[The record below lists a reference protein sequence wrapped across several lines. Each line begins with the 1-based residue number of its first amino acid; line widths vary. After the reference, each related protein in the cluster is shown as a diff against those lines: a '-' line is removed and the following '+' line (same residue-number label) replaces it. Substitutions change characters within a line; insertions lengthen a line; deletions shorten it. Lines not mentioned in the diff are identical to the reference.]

1 MKGYTVRATGL
12 IAIST
17 AILLMGASG
26 FVAAEA
32 HKPRARDLGI
42 PFDGTPGKWNSITDV
57 PGVEV
62 GYTTIVQGERSH
74 AARTGVTVIFP
85 RGKSDFEPVFA
96 AWAPLNGV
104 GEMTGVAFVQEEGI
118 LEGPIATTN
127 SLSVGTVRDAVS
139 KWMVRTWT
147 WTEICC
153 LPVVAETHDGYL
165 NDIASFFVREGDV
178 FHAIQSASAG
188 PLLEGNVGGGTGMSA
203 YGFKGGVGT
212 SSRVVAGSWGR
223 YRVGVIVQ
231 ANFGRRDQLRIAGVE
246 VGRELAS
253 MDHPHTSLDPKL
265 DREQGSIIITIATD
279 APFLPHQLA
288 RLAKRATNGLARTGS
303 INDDLSGDIAIA
315 FSTANRG
322 QIIGVSSA
330 SEEKLENATVGKVE
344 MMPGSHI
351 DPFFAAVTEATEEAV
366 INALIAADTMTG
378 YKGHRVEAIDHD
390 KVQALLRFH
399 HMLVENSAQTAM
411 PDTNP
416 SLRP

>member
-1 MKGYTVRATGL
+1 MTAAVVRSMLLTLGL
-12 IAIST
+12 S
-17 AILLMGASG
+17 AILLLGASSLA
-26 FVAAEA
+26 AAEA

-42 PFDGTPGKWNSITDV
+42 PFDGIPGMLNSITDV

-62 GYTTIVQGERSH
+62 GYSTIVQGEGLH

-85 RGKSDFEPVFA
+85 RGKSDFAPVFA

-104 GEMTGVAFVQEEGI
+104 GEMTGVEFVQEEGI

-165 NDIASFFVREGDV
+165 NDIASFFVRDADV
-178 FHAIQSASAG
+178 FHAIQTAAGG
-188 PLLEGNVGGGTGMSA
+188 PLLEGNVGGGTGMTT

-212 SSRVVAGSWGR
+212 SSRVVDGSWGR
-223 YRVGVIVQ
+223 YTVGVIVQ
-231 ANFGRRDQLRIAGVE
+231 ANCGRRDQLRIAGVE
-246 VGRELAS
+246 VGKELAS
-253 MDHPHTSLDPKL
+253 MDHPHVSLDPKL

-322 QIIGVSSA
+322 QITGVSSA
-330 SEEKLENATVGKVE
+330 SEEKLESAIVDKVD
-344 MMPGSHI
+344 MMPGSQI
-351 DPFFAAVTEATEEAV
+351 DPFFAAVADATEEAV
-366 INALIAADTMTG
+366 VNALFAADTMTG
-378 YKGHRVEAIDHD
+378 YKGHRAEAIDHD
-390 KVQALLRFH
+390 KVLALLRYH
-399 HMLVENSAQTAM
+399 HMLVEKGAPTQT
-411 PDTNP
+411 PDANR
-416 SLRP
+416 RPAP

>member
-1 MKGYTVRATGL
+1 MKYSTVRAAQL
-12 IAIST
+12 IAGLT
-17 AILLMGASG
+17 AILLVGASG
-26 FVAAEA
+26 VAAEA

-62 GYTTIVQGERSH
+62 GYSTIIRGDGLH

-85 RGKSDFEPVFA
+85 RGKNDYEPVFA

-104 GEMTGVAFVQEEGI
+104 GEMTGVGFVQEEGI

-139 KWMVRTWT
+139 KWMVQTWT

-178 FHAIQSASAG
+178 FHAIQTAGGG
-188 PLLEGNVGGGTGMSA
+188 PLSEGNVGGGTGMTT

-212 SSRVVAGSWGR
+212 SSRVVDGSWGR
-223 YRVGVIVQ
+223 YTVGVIVQ
-231 ANFGRRDQLRIAGVE
+231 ANSGSRNQLRIAGVE
-246 VGRELAS
+246 VGRELES
-253 MDHPHTSLDPKL
+253 MDHPHVSLDPKL

-279 APFLPHQLA
+279 APFLPHQLV
-288 RLAKRATNGLARTGS
+288 RLAKRAANGLARNGA
-303 INDDLSGDIAIA
+303 IDDDLSGDIAIA

-322 QIIGVSSA
+322 QITGVSSA
-330 SEEKLENATVGKVE
+330 SEDKLENAIVDKVD

-366 INALIAADTMTG
+366 VNALVAADTMTG
-378 YKGHRVEAIDHD
+378 YKGHRVEAIDHE
-390 KVQALLRFH
+390 KLQALLRFH
-399 HMLVENSAQTAM
+399 HMLVENAVHTPTTDANHRSA
-411 PDTNP
+411 P
-416 SLRP
+416 

>member
-1 MKGYTVRATGL
+1 MKSSAVRAMHLITGL
-12 IAIST
+12 T
-17 AILLMGASG
+17 AILLMGTSG
-26 FVAAEA
+26 IAAEA

-62 GYTTIVQGERSH
+62 GYSTIIHGDGLH

-85 RGKSDFEPVFA
+85 RGKNDFDPVFA

-104 GEMTGVAFVQEEGI
+104 GEMTGVGFVQEEGI

-127 SLSVGTVRDAVS
+127 SLSVGTVRDAIS

-165 NDIASFFVREGDV
+165 NDISSFFVREGDV
-178 FHAIQSASAG
+178 FHAIQTASGG
-188 PLLEGNVGGGTGMSA
+188 PLLEGNVGGGTGMTT

-212 SSRVVAGSWGR
+212 SSRVVDGSWGR
-223 YRVGVIVQ
+223 HSVGVIVQ
-231 ANFGRRDQLRIAGVE
+231 ANSGLRNQLRIAGVE

-253 MDHPHTSLDPKL
+253 MDHPHASLDPKL

-279 APFLPHQLA
+279 APFLPHQLV
-288 RLAKRATNGLARTGS
+288 RLAKRATNGLARTGA
-303 INDDLSGDIAIA
+303 IDDDLSGDIAIA

-322 QIIGVSSA
+322 QIIGVSTA
-330 SEEKLENATVGKVE
+330 SEEKLKNAKVSKVD
-344 MMPGSHI
+344 MMPGSQI
-351 DPFFAAVTEATEEAV
+351 DPYFAAVTEATEEAV

-378 YKGHRVEAIDHD
+378 YKGHRVEAIDHE
-390 KVQALLRFH
+390 KVRALLRFH
-399 HMLVENSAQTAM
+399 RMLVESGAQTAT
-411 PDTNP
+411 PGANHRSP
-416 SLRP
+416 P